1 MGWKSFIVMA
11 TRPEWRS
18 DGVCF
23 DCDEFSPRHAFR
35 LAIWE
40 GDAKVTTTQLCGRC
54 FQERGWNAHYYKT
67 HPETE
72 ALF

>member
-1 MGWKSFIVMA
+1 MADTLTVVLA
-11 TRPEWRS
+11 TRPWWRS
-18 DGVCF
+18 DGVCY
-23 DCDEFSPRHAFR
+23 DCGWYSPQHGYRIAV
-35 LAIWE
+35 WE
-40 GDAKVTTTQLCGRC
+40 GASRVTLGQLCGRC